1 MARNHNRVRILMAPY
16 VHAGGVAITVGQ
28 ADPRP
33 PVELRGNRPAPREK
47 AGNK

>member
-1 MARNHNRVRILMAPY
+1 MARNHNRVRILIAPY

-33 PVELRGNRPAPREK
+33 ARRIARQPSRAQRKGK
-47 AGNK
+47 K